1 MRTKTPRLCKHCNG
15 PILGKSRMATLCS
28 EECKKNFV
36 PPAVDRECRGCGC
49 TYSATDARSRFCTDE
64 CKKAFT
70 REEVT
75 RKKNERLDANCSG
88 TVVCLICGNKFT
100 GGLTKHLRVSHDL
113 SVEEYSVAYPD
124 SDILSA
130 NYRSTISTRMIG
142 DKNPGFGHGGTRS
155 PWSDKSIFHSAE
167 AIESAKRKAIS
178 RSLAN
183 PNNATH
189 HTNVEY
195 YTAQGLSLSAAID
208 ALRDRQS
215 TFSHAKCVSK
225 YGHEVGHRVWK
236 ERQERWQAT
245 INSKSELEL
254 ERINRL
260 KSSGINYRTL
270 WRQTV
275 EVDVPG
281 AFYMIDL
288 GNFVKIGVTSRHIR
302 TRYPQLGNTPFQL
315 YQFDT
320 IAEAFR
326 HEQVLKRLLSDY
338 AIRRDEQIAP
348 YGWTETFKLNLD
360 EVISAYES
368 IKSNVDTIFEEIY
381 VKRQRITKI
390 HGGHRRQ

>member
-15 PILGKSRMATLCS
+15 PILGKTRMATLCS

-64 CKKAFT
+64 CKKTFT

-75 RKKNERLDANCSG
+75 RKKNEQLDANCSG
-88 TVVCLICGNKFT
+88 TVVCAICSNKFT
-100 GGLTKHLRVSHDL
+100 GGLTKHLRLSHDM

-124 SDILSA
+124 RDVLSA
-130 NYRSTISTRMIG
+130 DYRSTISTRMIG

-167 AIESAKRKAIS
+167 AIESAKQKAIS

-225 YGHEVGHRVWK
+225 YGHEVGHRLWK

-245 INSKSELEL
+245 INSKSDLEL
-254 ERINRL
+254 ERINRS
-260 KSSGINYRTL
+260 KGSYCSINKI
-270 WRQTV
+270 WRGEKRDRRGT
-275 EVDVPG
+275 
-281 AFYMIDL
+281 FYLIDL
-288 GNFVKIGVTSRHIR
+288 GDVVKFGITSRTI
-302 TRYPQLGNTPFQL
+302 TARYGLLPNRYKT
-315 YQFDT
+315 YEFDT
-320 IAEAFR
+320 ISDAF
-326 HEQVLKRLLSDY
+326 KREYVSKHSMSDRLVSKSD
-338 AIRRDEQIAP
+338 AVAGF
-348 YGWTETFKLNLD
+348 GWTETVYGTFD
-360 EVISAYES
+360 EIVTLYETA
-368 IKSNVDTIFEEIY
+368 IEPNVDTIFEEIY

-390 HGGHRRQ
+390 HGGRRRQ